1 MEPLMRQDSYWYVE
15 GEGDDASMRALCTI
29 CAKKS
34 KKGWFWEGRL
44 GYGDYDL
51 FCSSCGNAIHIRG
64 SDGVEAGDKGPE
76 QQAEG
81 GGLGGGEAA
90 GALP

>member
-1 MEPLMRQDSYWYVE
+1 MESLMRQDSYWYAE
-15 GEGDDASMRALCTI
+15 GEGDEAVMVAICTI

-51 FCSSCGNAIHIRG
+51 FCGSCGNAIHIRG
-64 SDGVEAGDKGPE
+64 SDGVEASDKGQE

-81 GGLGGGEAA
+81 GGLVGGEA
-90 GALP
+90 PR

>member
-1 MEPLMRQDSYWYVE
+1 MESLIKQDSYWHVE
-15 GEGDDASMRALCTI
+15 GDGDEAAVKALCVI

-34 KKGWFWEGRL
+34 RKGWFWEGRL

-64 SDGVEAGDKGPE
+64 VNGSEARDKN
-76 QQAEG
+76 QKKQTEG
-81 GGLGGGEAA
+81 GGLDSK
-90 GALP
+90 